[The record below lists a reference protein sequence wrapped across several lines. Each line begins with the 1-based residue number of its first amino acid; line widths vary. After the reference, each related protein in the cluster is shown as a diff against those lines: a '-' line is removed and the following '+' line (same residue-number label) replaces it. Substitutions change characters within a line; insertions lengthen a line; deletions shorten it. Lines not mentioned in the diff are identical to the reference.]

1 MAEREFKESE
11 KMREEVEK
19 EIREEKEELFK
30 ES

>member
-11 KMREEVEK
+11 KMRDEVEK
-19 EIREEKEELFK
+19 EIREEKDQLFK

>member
-1 MAEREFKESE
+1 MAEKEFKESE
-11 KMREEVEK
+11 KMRDEVEK